1 MNPLLV
7 PSDLDV
13 VILCGGRGTRLG
25 ALSATTPKPLL
36 PIAGRPFLLHL
47 LMRLQG
53 EGFTRVILAA
63 HYLAEQ
69 FRAFIQAQQS
79 LMPEMELLVEPRP
92 LGTGGA
98 LRYAAESVRSS
109 TFVALNGDSWIAQP
123 LAPVLEDHTQ
133 HARVFTG
140 VVIPAA
146 QVTGGASAKGVWRIG
161 ADRTVQGFITQEQ
174 ATNDWVNAG
183 LYLLDR
189 AFVRSWPLGAYS
201 LEQHFA
207 TLLRGKAAGV
217 FYSAERLLDIG
228 TPACYE
234 SANRILASA
243 DASLAAFRE

>member
-1 MNPLLV
+1 MNPSLV

-36 PIAGRPFLLHL
+36 PVAGRPFLLHL
-47 LMRLQG
+47 LMRLHA

-69 FRAFIQAQQS
+69 FRAFIQTHQHV
-79 LMPEMELLVEPRP
+79 MREMELLVEPEP
-92 LGTGGA
+92 FGTGGA

-109 TFVALNGDSWIAQP
+109 TFVVLNGDSWIAQP
-123 LAPVLEDHTQ
+123 LAPVLEDHAQ

-140 VVIPAA
+140 VVIPTA
-146 QVTGGASAKGVWRIG
+146 QVSGGASAKGVWRVG
-161 ADRTVQGFITQEQ
+161 ANRTVQGFMTQEQ
-174 ATNDWVNAG
+174 AEDGWVNAG
-183 LYLLDR
+183 LYVVDR
-189 AFVRSWPLGAYS
+189 ALVRSWPQGAYS
-201 LEQHFA
+201 LEEHFA
-207 TLLRGKAAGV
+207 TLLSGKTAGV
-217 FYSAERLLDIG
+217 FYSTERLLDIG

-234 SANRILASA
+234 DAKRILASA